1 MQNKKKSNFRKLD
14 KAVGNLVT
22 KCMTEMVEGFERLKC
37 ENVPIGEPVEF
48 FVTGD
53 ADDAPSGRLSINWN
67 GMLRYEIGV
76 IREEGHIRIARFRTM
91 YKGALNELQLP
102 VD

>member
-1 MQNKKKSNFRKLD
+1 MKNEKKPNLRKLN

-22 KCMTEMVEGFERLKC
+22 ACMTEMVEGFERLKG
-37 ENVPIGEPVEF
+37 ENVPIGKPVEF

-53 ADDAPSGRLSINWN
+53 ADDAPSGRLIIDWR

-76 IREEGHIRIARFRTM
+76 VREEGHIRIARFRVM
-91 YKGALNELQLP
+91 YKEALNELQLP
-102 VD
+102 VG